1 MQVTGKVVVV
11 TGGGNGIGKAMC
23 EAFHRAGAAKVVVA
37 DIDPDGARA
46 VATPIGGAAFKCDV
60 GKEKDI
66 LHVIEE
72 SEHQFGPIALFCS
85 NAGIGGG
92 FDPLSVNAGGSS
104 DEPWQRSWAVHVMA
118 HVYAARHLIPRMKAR
133 GGGYFLNTIS
143 AAGLLSQVGSPAYS
157 TTKHA
162 AVGFAENLAISHKA
176 DNIKVSILCP
186 QGVDTNMLR
195 SIPKGPQSGDGDLSP
210 EQVAQDVLKGLEEE
224 TFVILPH
231 PQVLGYMRKKTEN
244 YDRWICGHG
253 EDPGEDAGEL
263 REVRTQPR
271 WSEAKSGAAE
281 RMRLI
286 RRRSRLS
293 WRRILMRAEK
303 RLSAAFPVCDSLA
316 VVHQAV
322 VEAEPECRAGR

>member
-1 MQVTGKVVVV
+1 MQVAGKVVVV
-11 TGGGNGIGKAMC
+11 TGGGNGIGKALC
-23 EAFHRAGAAKVVVA
+23 EAFHRAGAARVVVA

-60 GKEKDI
+60 GKEKDV

-72 SEHQFGPIALFCS
+72 TEHQFGPIALFCS

-92 FDPLSVNAGGSS
+92 FDPLSVNAGGTS
-104 DEPWQRSWAVHVMA
+104 DEPWSRSWAVHVMA

-176 DNIKVSILCP
+176 DGIKVSILCP

-195 SIPKGPQSGDGDLSP
+195 SIPKGP
-210 EQVAQDVLKGLEEE
+210 AQDVLAGLEQE

-244 YDRWICGHG
+244 YDRWISGM
-253 EDPGEDAGEL
+253 AKIQAKM
-263 REVRTQPR
+263 RE
-271 WSEAKSGAAE
+271 SYGK
-281 RMRLI
+281 
-286 RRRSRLS
+286 
-293 WRRILMRAEK
+293 
-303 RLSAAFPVCDSLA
+303 
-316 VVHQAV
+316 
-322 VEAEPECRAGR
+322 